1 MEKRDGDMKLQKPDP
16 EWDAIINGYRIGVMR
31 VINNINKGEV
41 EETELE
47 KLNNF
52 AQFALAL
59 MEISGRDKWERAKL
73 NAEMLMYMRGKE

>member
-1 MEKRDGDMKLQKPDP
+1 MPKPQKPDH

>member
-1 MEKRDGDMKLQKPDP
+1 MPKPEKYDP
-16 EWDAIINGYRIGVMR
+16 HWQAVIDGYRIGVMR
-31 VINNINKGEV
+31 VISNINKGEV

-59 MEISGRDKWERAKL
+59 MQISGRDKWERAKL
-73 NAEMLMYMRGKE
+73 NAEMMLYLKNKNGID

>member
-1 MEKRDGDMKLQKPDP
+1 MPKPQKHDLH
-16 EWDAIINGYRIGVMR
+16 WQAVIDGYRIGVMG
-31 VINNINKGEV
+31 VINSINKGEV

-59 MEISGRDKWERAKL
+59 MEISGPDKWARAKM
-73 NAEMLMYMRGKE
+73 NAEMLMYLQGKNNT

>member
-1 MEKRDGDMKLQKPDP
+1 MPKPNKYDP
-16 EWDAIINGYRIGVMR
+16 QWDAVCNGYRIGVMN
-31 VINNINKGEV
+31 VINSINKGEV

-59 MEISGRDKWERAKL
+59 MEISGPEKWARAKM
-73 NAEMLMYMRGKE
+73 NAEMMSYFKESK

>member
-1 MEKRDGDMKLQKPDP
+1 
-16 EWDAIINGYRIGVMR
+16 MR
-31 VINNINKGEV
+31 VINSINKGEV

-59 MEISGRDKWERAKL
+59 MQISGPEKWERAKL
-73 NAEMLMYMRGKE
+73 NAEMMMYMKEKQ

>member
-1 MEKRDGDMKLQKPDP
+1 MPKPPKVDP
-16 EWDAIINGYRIGVMR
+16 HWQAVIDSYRVGVMR
-31 VINNINKGEV
+31 VINSINKGEV

-59 MEISGRDKWERAKL
+59 MQISGRDKWERAKM
-73 NAEMLMYMRGKE
+73 NAEMMNYLKGKKDG

>member
-1 MEKRDGDMKLQKPDP
+1 MKSQKHDP
-16 EWDAIINGYRIGVMR
+16 HWQAVIDGYRTGVMR

-41 EETELE
+41 EEIELE

-59 MEISGRDKWERAKL
+59 MEISGREKWERAKL
-73 NAEMLMYMRGKE
+73 NAEMLMYLRGKE

>member
-1 MEKRDGDMKLQKPDP
+1 MPKSPKVDP
-16 EWDAIINGYRIGVMR
+16 HWQAVIDGYRAGVMR
-31 VINNINKGEV
+31 VIGSINKGEV

-59 MEISGRDKWERAKL
+59 MQISGPEKWARAKM
-73 NAEMLMYMRGKE
+73 NAEMMTYMKEKE